1 MQLLIL
7 FSLALI
13 IFSLIN
19 YNFPVKIYQYFF
31 LRKLAK
37 YLDLDLP
44 RANLGLFGVA
54 VELYADYRG
63 RELKLKFLE
72 TTTDKLRQTSG
83 LELRFKYDSQIVAS
97 IYHRQNRREAWG
109 DFKIF
114 ATGNEGLDSQWL
126 ILTND
131 MLALKLFWEA
141 KGQNWGNLMNN
152 LTTSQPGMVILLNN
166 DELIFHLRA
175 FIWPE
180 RLKRFLDWLLE
191 QPVMQEGLTRD
202 KD

>member
-1 MQLLIL
+1 MIYPERSWD
-7 FSLALI
+7 FSG
-13 IFSLIN
+13 
-19 YNFPVKIYQYFF
+19 
-31 LRKLAK
+31 
-37 YLDLDLP
+37 LP
-44 RANLGLFGVA
+44 SNCH
-54 VELYADYRG
+54 ADYRG

-72 TTTDKLRQTSG
+72 TATDKLRQTSG

-97 IYHRQNRREAWG
+97 IYHRQNRRDAWG

-131 MLALKLFWEA
+131 LPALKLFWEA

-152 LTTSQPGMVILLNN
+152 LTTSQPGMVILFNN

-175 FIWPE
+175 FLWPE

-191 QPVMQEGLTRD
+191 QPVMQERT
-202 KD
+202 